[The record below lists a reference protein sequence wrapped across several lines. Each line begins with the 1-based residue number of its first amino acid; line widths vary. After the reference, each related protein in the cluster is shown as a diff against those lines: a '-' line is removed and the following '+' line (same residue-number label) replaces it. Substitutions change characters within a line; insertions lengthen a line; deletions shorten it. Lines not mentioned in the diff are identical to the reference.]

1 MEGAPL
7 VSVPIITFD
16 QQQYIAAALDSALSQ
31 QTSFPY
37 EIIVGED
44 CSRDGTRGIVLDYA
58 RRFPDRIRPLLHDR
72 NLGAHR
78 NFMATLR
85 ACRGKYVALLEGD
98 DYWIRADKLQKQV
111 EALEAHPEA
120 AICAARARVV
130 YEDASRDPWEYPLT
144 ERTNFGLEDLLRENF
159 IPNCTAVYRIG
170 LLLEIPEW
178 YPQLLFGDWALH
190 TLVAQYG
197 NILLLPETMAV
208 YRVHSRGLWG
218 TQSAADVRRH
228 RIEYYDRFEAYLP
241 AKYRRQIAALK
252 SALRGES
259 I

>member
-16 QQQYIAAALDSALSQ
+16 QEQCIAAALDSALAQ
-31 QTSFPY
+31 ETSFPY
-37 EIIVGED
+37 EIVIGED

-78 NFMATLR
+78 NFVATLR

-98 DYWIRADKLQKQV
+98 DYWITPHKLQKQV
-111 EALEAHPEA
+111 QALTAQPEA

-130 YEDASRDPWEYPLT
+130 YEDASREPWEYPLT
-144 ERTNFGLEDLLRENF
+144 ERTTFGLEDLLRENF

-178 YPQLLFGDWALH
+178 YPGLLFGDWALH
-190 TLVAQYG
+190 TLIAQYG

-218 TQSAADVRRH
+218 AQSAADIRRH

-252 SALRGES
+252 SALSGDS
-259 I
+259 T